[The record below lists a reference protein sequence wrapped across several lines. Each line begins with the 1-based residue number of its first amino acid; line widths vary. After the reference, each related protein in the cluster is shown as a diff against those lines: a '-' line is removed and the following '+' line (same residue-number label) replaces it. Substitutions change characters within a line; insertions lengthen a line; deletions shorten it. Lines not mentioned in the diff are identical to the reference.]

1 LQNGDE
7 TKNLDA
13 TSTEL
18 MDIPSTSSTNILD
31 INFFD
36 TISLNGTIMNKGSTE
51 VTSTESS
58 FVSNTELITNM
69 IDQIGKE
76 SLT

>member
-1 LQNGDE
+1 MQNGDE

-13 TSTEL
+13 TSIEL

-31 INFFD
+31 INFLD
-36 TISLNGTIMNKGSTE
+36 TISLNGTLMNKGSTE
-51 VTSTESS
+51 VTSNESS